1 MVYFLNIALV
11 VSTAF
16 TTVVGATNINFDV
29 KPFKIDLSA
38 EVPRLKFLVNNTRLP
53 AKALYP
59 SIGEEEGTGLGFL
72 RDLQT
77 QWLTSF
83 DWEAQQAELNQF
95 QQFTVDI
102 EGQTVHFVHEK
113 SEDPN
118 AIPLVLL
125 HGWPGSFHEF
135 LPVIKPLTES
145 SLVNGTNV
153 SYNVVVPGLPG
164 FLFSS
169 PPPLNWTVADT
180 ARIFNTLMTDV
191 LGYETYAVH
200 GTDWGCGV
208 GYSLYSDFNSTVR
221 ALQLVLLPF
230 LPLSPEEI
238 AANNITLTAVEEVSE
253 QRAVA
258 WTTSD
263 WGYFKEQSTKPNDLG
278 LALYDSPVG
287 QLAWIAGKYK
297 RWSDPRAGT
306 PPSVLDHTAILT
318 AVSLYYLTDS
328 FLSSIW
334 IYEQNPNVLNPVY
347 SKAPTD
353 APLLFSQYEYS
364 IGFWPE
370 QYVAKVG
377 NLVSYTVH
385 DFGGHWAGLDN
396 PPALI
401 GDLRAMAPY
410 FSA

>member
-1 MVYFLNIALV
+1 MVNIALV
-11 VSTAF
+11 VFTAF
-16 TTVVGATNINFDV
+16 TT
-29 KPFKIDLSA
+29 IDLSA

-59 SIGEEEGTGLGFL
+59 SVGEEEGTGLEFL

-95 QQFTVDI
+95 QQFTVNI

-125 HGWPGSFHEF
+125 HGWPVRVWLTDFSGSFHEF

-153 SYNVVVPGLPG
+153 SYNVVVPELPG

-180 ARIFNTLMTDV
+180 ARIFNTLMTEV

-263 WGYFKEQSTKPNDLG
+263 WGYFKEQSTKLQPNDLG

-306 PPSVLDHTAILT
+306 PPSLLDHTAILT
-318 AVSLYYLTDS
+318 AVSLYYLADS

-334 IYEQNPNVLNPVY
+334 IYEQNSNVLNPVY
-347 SKAPTD
+347 GKGPTD

-370 QYVAKVG
+370 QYCRKGREFSVLYRLRA
-377 NLVSYTVH
+377 VH
-385 DFGGHWAGLDN
+385 DLGGHWAGLHN

-401 GDLRAMAPY
+401 GDLRAMAHY